1 VNKLYVIGIGYRP
14 LDKRAREIIYN
25 SNVILASTR
34 LLEIFKGYEEFKD
47 VKEKIKVIDN
57 VYETLNFIR
66 SQTTSITLL
75 ASGDPLFFGIGK
87 MILDEFGKDRV
98 EILPDLS
105 SIQVAF
111 SRIKE
116 PWGDALF
123 ISLHGG
129 PDPKKRRRLEY
140 EINDIPSLLEKYSK
154 IGILTDKVNNPA
166 VIARQLLLISHPSL
180 SDLRMYVCEK
190 LGYPDEKLTEGT
202 PETIAEMGFSDP
214 NLVVLIRGDKK
225 SSIIPCFGLSEDMI
239 RYSRG
244 LITKDEVRAITIHK
258 LRLPQRGVFWDIG
271 AGSGSVSIEAA
282 RLNPNL
288 RVFAIER
295 DDEQVENIKENIRRF
310 SVFNIEV
317 IKGEA
322 PGVLDNLP
330 APDRVF
336 IGGSGGR
343 LKDIINL
350 STKKGVKLMVINA
363 TTIETLN
370 DALRVLEKNGFN
382 TQVSEVSI
390 SRSKIIDQKRHMSA
404 HNPVF
409 IIIGE
414 KIS

>member
-1 VNKLYVIGIGYRP
+1 MNKLYVIGIGYRP

-25 SNVILASTR
+25 SDVILASTR
-34 LLEIFKGYEEFKD
+34 LFEIFERYDEFKE
-47 VKEKIKVIDN
+47 VKEKIRIIDN
-57 VYETLNFIR
+57 VYETLDFIR
-66 SQTTSITLL
+66 SQTTSIALL
-75 ASGDPLFFGIGK
+75 ASGDPLFFGIGR
-87 MILDEFGKDRV
+87 MLLEEFDKDRV

-116 PWGDALF
+116 LWGDALF

-129 PDPKKRRRLEY
+129 PDPDKRRKLEY
-140 EINDIPSLLEKYSK
+140 EISDIPSLLERYPK
-154 IGILTDKVNNPA
+154 IGILTDRVNNPA
-166 VIARQLLLISHPSL
+166 VIAKQLLLISHPSL
-180 SDLRMYVCEK
+180 SNLRMYVCEK
-190 LGYPDEKLTEGT
+190 LGYPDENLTEGT
-202 PETIAEMGFSDP
+202 PETIAKMSFSDP
-214 NLVVLIRGDKK
+214 NIVVLIRDDKK

-239 RYSRG
+239 QYSKG

-258 LRLPQRGVFWDIG
+258 LQLPQKGVFWDVG

-282 RLNPNL
+282 RMNPGL

-295 DDEQVENIKENIRRF
+295 DNEQVKNIKENIKRF
-310 SVFNIEV
+310 EVFNIEV

-322 PGVLDNLP
+322 PGVLDSLP

-336 IGGSGGR
+336 IGGSGKR

-350 STKKGVKLMVINA
+350 SVKKGVKLMVVNA

-370 DALRVLEKNGFN
+370 DALKFLEKNGFDAN
-382 TQVSEVSI
+382 VCEVSI
-390 SRSKIIDQKRHMSA
+390 SRSKIINQKRHMSA

-414 KIS
+414 KTS